1 MDPRVSAVIGPRAAA
16 AATQGYL
23 ARLLAEGPRGVRAT
37 RGGNRTGG
45 AGRGGDH
52 RSRRGAGGGGRGR
65 GGGRGARRAEAPG
78 TNARMEAKLDTKSHR
93 RQSRRSKKMET
104 EAIERRDLSEW
115 DDDEE

>member
-1 MDPRVSAVIGPRAAA
+1 MTVSPSG
-16 AATQGYL
+16 
-23 ARLLAEGPRGVRAT
+23 
-37 RGGNRTGG
+37 
-45 AGRGGDH
+45 H
-52 RSRRGAGGGGRGR
+52 S
-65 GGGRGARRAEAPG
+65 G